1 MNTNLLT
8 FILFIFSAINLF
20 SCNFN
25 KKEIKNNP
33 TEPIDCIAE
42 NATST
47 REIAQEDIN
56 KDDKPKVGESIYGDF
71 DGNGTYEYAYI
82 ELTKKGNGGNPIDG
96 AGIPDEYA
104 IKFTDKTFPIFSF
117 YPGCCETLLINE
129 GDLNNDGSDE
139 ISLFHAPMNGCC
151 YDWMTLT
158 LHNGKWEQLIDMLL
172 LCFGCEGILPKD
184 ELQDVITLE
193 NGIIYKNTDFS
204 YSEDENGFHCKFN
217 ELSKEKANLKTN
229 FSK

>member
-1 MNTNLLT
+1 MKTNLLT

-33 TEPIDCIAE
+33 TEPIDSIAE

-47 REIAQEDIN
+47 REFAQEDIN

-96 AGIPDEYA
+96 DGIPDEYA

-158 LHNGKWEQLIDMLL
+158 LHNGKWEQLIDMLFYALVVKEYFQRMNYKTL
-172 LCFGCEGILPKD
+172 LLLKMASYIKTLILVIPKMRMD
-184 ELQDVITLE
+184 FIV
-193 NGIIYKNTDFS
+193 NSKNFQ
-204 YSEDENGFHCKFN
+204 K
-217 ELSKEKANLKTN
+217 KKQI
-229 FSK
+229 